1 MITKDKIEHIC
12 FDEILELWKGLP
24 TSFPEFLVEVE
35 EAKKRRNEA
44 IIQEMAG
51 QWRKRIKA
59 FPTKQEEQKNWK
71 QEMDKLIG
79 EFLAKEQ
86 LLGIKDH
93 MSQETFEAFQA
104 ETKRFVRKTRSFDS
118 KLTME
123 NIWQALRNYFI
134 YAVIAD
140 LQGQKQECK
149 ETAFSYSLLYP
160 YTDNYIDEKRH
171 TRQQKEAYNN
181 MIYDV
186 LHDMPVMPKERLE
199 EKTCKLLHRLVDS
212 YVGEKKKEIQSLL
225 LWMLE
230 AQNNSIHQQ
239 TEEWKKENQP
249 KLTREEILQISVYK
263 GSLSVLIDYFFTTM
277 ELKEEEICFY
287 MKFGFFLQLADD
299 LQDRKE
305 DQKNGSQTL
314 MVFCEKQEEL
324 EKVVN
329 RLLHYVHLIFEEFT
343 PINDSLKVFMM
354 EHCYSLVIGAAIA
367 DREDFSEKYLAQLE
381 RFFPVHM
388 EYMQKQRKI
397 PPKKEKQFQQFWD
410 KYGDFLLS

>member
-1 MITKDKIEHIC
+1 MITKDKIERIC

-181 MIYDV
+181 MICDV
-186 LHDMPVMPKERLE
+186 LKEKTVMPEKGIA
-199 EKTCKLLHRLVDS
+199 EKTCQLLEILLNT
-212 YVGEKKKEIQSLL
+212 YEGEKRKEAQNLL
-225 LWMLE
+225 LLMLE
-230 AQNNSIHQQ
+230 AQNNSIRQQ
-239 TEEWKKENQP
+239 MGKQE
-249 KLTREEILQISVYK
+249 LTPLEILRISVYK
-263 GSLSVLIDYFFTTM
+263 GSISVLIDYFFTVSEM
-277 ELKEEEICFY
+277 KKEEIEFY
-287 MKFGFFLQLADD
+287 LKFGFLLQLADD
-299 LQDRKE
+299 LQDVKE
-305 DQKNGSQTL
+305 DQESGSKTI
-314 MVFCEKQEEL
+314 MVMYAKKGGL

-329 RLLHYVHLIFEEFT
+329 RLLHYTQTIFEEFT
-343 PINDSLKVFMM
+343 PVNDSLKSFMLG
-354 EHCYSLVIGAAIA
+354 HCYSMIIAAA
-367 DREDFSEKYLAQLE
+367 MANREYFSKEYMKQLE
-381 RFFPVHM
+381 RFFMVHM
-388 EYMQKQRKI
+388 EYL
-397 PPKKEKQFQQFWD
+397 EKQKKIEKGKKNSERVKEYSFEILD
-410 KYGDFLLS
+410 LMVG

>member
-1 MITKDKIEHIC
+1 MITKDKIERIC

-35 EAKKRRNEA
+35 EAKKQRNEA

-51 QWRKRIKA
+51 QWRKKIKA

-160 YTDNYIDEKRH
+160 YTDNYIDEKQH
-171 TRQQKEAYNN
+171 SRQQKEAYNN

-186 LHDMPVMPKERLE
+186 LKEKPVISEKGIA
-199 EKTCKLLHRLVDS
+199 EKTCQLLEILLNTYED
-212 YVGEKKKEIQSLL
+212 EKRKEAQNLL
-225 LWMLE
+225 LLMLE
-230 AQNNSIHQQ
+230 AQNNSIRQQ
-239 TEEWKKENQP
+239 IGTDAFRN
-249 KLTREEILQISVYK
+249 TS
-263 GSLSVLIDYFFTTM
+263 YF
-277 ELKEEEICFY
+277 C
-287 MKFGFFLQLADD
+287 
-299 LQDRKE
+299 
-305 DQKNGSQTL
+305 
-314 MVFCEKQEEL
+314 V
-324 EKVVN
+324 
-329 RLLHYVHLIFEEFT
+329 
-343 PINDSLKVFMM
+343 
-354 EHCYSLVIGAAIA
+354 
-367 DREDFSEKYLAQLE
+367 
-381 RFFPVHM
+381 
-388 EYMQKQRKI
+388 
-397 PPKKEKQFQQFWD
+397 
-410 KYGDFLLS
+410 